1 MIDKLKGVVGH
12 SDEPVSID
20 AMNDAV
26 RATVSGVREHHLKFR
41 RINLHASDADLLHP
55 VRRYTR
61 NTRGRDF
68 VVGDIHGCF
77 SMLDAA
83 LDAHGFDPARDRLF
97 SVGDLIDRGAESP
110 AVLDA
115 VRRHGIRAVRG
126 NHEQGI
132 LDWARRTDIDPARVE
147 AMRENPNHALAEWL
161 HYDHQTSQL
170 IYNGGQW
177 FIELYCEHPDKAR
190 DIDHYFSSLPYAIEV
205 ETEHGLIGILHAEL
219 PATHWSDG
227 MAVLRARRSSRVR
240 EIVLWDRERWQ
251 GAGVKTHIGG
261 VCAVVVGHTS
271 SREVCVHGNVINID
285 TGAVYR
291 WYGNLTVLDLA
302 EIPAMLAQQDSG
314 ENK

>member
-1 MIDKLKGVVGH
+1 MIHKLKGIVCQP
-12 SDEPVSID
+12 DEPVSID
-20 AMNDAV
+20 AMNDAIG
-26 RATVSGVREHHLKFR
+26 AAGSDMSEHHLKFR
-41 RINLHASDADLLHP
+41 RINLHVSDRDLLHP
-55 VRRYTR
+55 VRRYAR

-83 LDAHGFDPARDRLF
+83 LAARDFDPARDRLF

-110 AVLDA
+110 SVLDA
-115 VRRHGIRAVRG
+115 VQRHGIRAVRG
-126 NHEQGI
+126 NHEQEI
-132 LDWARRTDIDPARVE
+132 LDWARRTDIDPARVK

-161 HYDHQTSQL
+161 HFDNRTSQL

-177 FIELYCEHPDKAR
+177 FIEMYCEHPDKAR
-190 DIDHYFSSLPYAIEV
+190 DVERYFSSLPYAIEV
-205 ETEHGLIGILHAEL
+205 ETEHGLIGIVHAEL

-227 MAVLRARRSSRVR
+227 MALLGARRSSRVR
-240 EIVLWDRERWQ
+240 EITLWDRERWA
-251 GAGVKTHIGG
+251 GAGIKTHIGG

-271 SREVCVHGNVINID
+271 WREVRVHGNVINID

-302 EIPAMLAQQDSG
+302 DVPAMLVEG
-314 ENK
+314 KNE